1 MCPLLYFYLRF
12 LVSTSCIQLCLFAN
26 FIQPDHFSITMMYHF
41 VTAGLLLAVAEGYSI
56 PQDILAA
63 VKSAD
68 SAQLVTDLSTISRY
82 WGPLTP
88 YSDNAPDL
96 WGVQDTGIPAGCQIE
111 QAHVLQRHANRFPS
125 DSDSDNNQRF
135 GEKVLDSASADAGTF
150 TGPLEFLN
158 TYHYEM
164 SHGYLT
170 GLGASTE
177 FRAGVSFWN
186 QYGRTLYNASVG
198 QVAYEAS
205 FPNGTARPKPV
216 LRTTSQSRIYDSGIN
231 WSLGFFGA
239 SYETL
244 PNPNLTNASSPFEY
258 VVIPEGG
265 RVNNT
270 LAAYDSCHNSNRVN
284 PGFLGDL
291 DQVSYIPKYLQ
302 NATARLQQYAPS
314 GFTLNTNDTYAMQS
328 ICAFESGYL
337 GRSDF
342 CFLFTEEEWQ
352 GFEATSEIDY
362 FFDVGFGQPTGRAQ
376 GIGYLQELMARL
388 KHEYIPSS
396 NSSVNSTYDSNPAQF
411 PLDQAFYADF
421 SHDVVI
427 ISVLTAMSLDYF
439 HDAPSLTDVPP
450 NSNRSFIL
458 SQITPFGARLVTE
471 VIGCAASDPAPVAD
485 ARVQYYPTQYGY
497 DPENAPHK
505 FIRMRLNDGI
515 LPLDTIRGGKC
526 EGRSDGLCALDD
538 FLESQAEAYDLSN
551 YDYACFANYSLADPT
566 SGKDYDGTIS
576 A

>member
-1 MCPLLYFYLRF
+1 
-12 LVSTSCIQLCLFAN
+12 
-26 FIQPDHFSITMMYHF
+26 MMRHF
-41 VTAGLLLAVAEGYSI
+41 VTTGLLFAVAEGYGI
-56 PQDILAA
+56 PQNILAA

-68 SAQLVTDLSTISRY
+68 SVQLLTDLSTISRY
-82 WGPLTP
+82 WGMLTP
-88 YSDNAPDL
+88 YSDNPPDL
-96 WGVQDTGIPAGCQIE
+96 WGVQDAGIPAGCQIE

-125 DSDSDNNQRF
+125 GSDSSNDQRF
-135 GEKVLDSASADAGTF
+135 AKKVLDSASANAGTF

-158 TYHYEM
+158 TYHYQM
-164 SHGYLT
+164 SKEYLT
-170 GLGASTE
+170 GIGATTE
-177 FRAGVSFWN
+177 FQAGVSFWN
-186 QYGRTLYNASVG
+186 KYGRTLYNASVG
-198 QVAYEAS
+198 QVAYDAS

-244 PNPNLTNASSPFEY
+244 PNPDLANASTPFEY

-265 RVNNT
+265 VENNT
-270 LAAYDSCHNSNRVN
+270 LAAYDSCNNSNSDN
-284 PGFLGDL
+284 PGYIGDM
-291 DQVSYIPKYLQ
+291 DQASYIPKYLQ
-302 NATARLQQYAPS
+302 NATDRLQQYAPS
-314 GFTLNTNDTYAMQS
+314 GFVLNTNDTYAMQS
-328 ICAFESGYL
+328 ICAYESAYL

-352 GFEATSEIDY
+352 GFEATTEMNYY
-362 FFDVGFGQPTGRAQ
+362 FNEAWGQPTGRAQ
-376 GIGYLQELMARL
+376 GIGYLQELMARI
-388 KHEYIPSS
+388 KHEYISSS
-396 NSSVNSTYDSNPAQF
+396 NSSVNSTLDSNPATF

-421 SHDVVI
+421 SHDVII

-458 SQITPFGARLVTE
+458 SHITPFGARLVTE
-471 VIGCAASDPAPVAD
+471 VIGCASSDPAPVTD

-497 DPENAPHK
+497 DPENATYK
-505 FIRMRLNDGI
+505 FVRMRLNDGI
-515 LPLDTIRGGKC
+515 LPLSTIRGGKC
-526 EGRSDGLCALDD
+526 EGRTDGLCALDD
-538 FLESQAEAYDLSN
+538 FFESQAGSYELSN
-551 YDYACFANYSLADPT
+551 YDYACFANYSLPDPA